1 MIKKASTQVKNTANP
16 VSQRWASETSVLTSL
31 TKLRPSPVNARQH
44 SQEQI
49 DQIAGAIDEWGW
61 TVPILADETGMI
73 LAGHGR
79 FAAASYM
86 GLDEVPVITVTGWT
100 DDQKRAYVLADNQI
114 ALNATWDDKLFSM
127 ELADLQMIDPGWAD
141 VIGFQITDLPTF
153 AGSTAGGG
161 GEAYTP
167 TYQPQTA
174 AGQGVTDAQVNS
186 AASQLGGAFQE
197 RAKQALIEIACPHCA
212 ELITLNRDA
221 L

>member
-1 MIKKASTQVKNTANP
+1 MTKKAINQVKNTANP
-16 VSQRWASETSVLTSL
+16 VSQRWASETSLLTPLS
-31 TKLRPSPVNARQH
+31 KLRPSPVNARQH

-49 DQIAGAIDEWGW
+49 DQIAGAIEEWGW

-86 GLDEVPVITVTGWT
+86 GLAEVPVITVTGWS

-127 ELADLQMIDPGWAD
+127 EMADLQMIDPGWAD
-141 VIGFQITDLPTF
+141 VIGFQITELPTF
-153 AGSTAGGG
+153 GGG
-161 GEAYTP
+161 PGQADENYRP

-174 AGQGVTDAQVNS
+174 TGQGVTDAQVNS

-197 RAKQALIEIACPHCA
+197 RAKQTLIEIACPHCA
-212 ELITLNRDA
+212 EMITLNRDA